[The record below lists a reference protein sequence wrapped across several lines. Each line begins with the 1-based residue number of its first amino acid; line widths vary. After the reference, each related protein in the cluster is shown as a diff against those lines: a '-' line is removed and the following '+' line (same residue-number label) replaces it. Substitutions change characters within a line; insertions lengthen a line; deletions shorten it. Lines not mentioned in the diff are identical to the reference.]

1 MIVWE
6 TWTILD
12 PNHHRR
18 RRHHPHPCES
28 ACVANGKDADVG
40 IGAGRPLDAECYEY
54 AITAYK
60 KNVVEKAAI
69 LIDFRCRDARLT
81 YECARMAGEIAATR
95 SRGRRIQLKAFK
107 DACEQLPP
115 LDRTKGMFCSGI

>member
-1 MIVWE
+1 M
-6 TWTILD
+6 TD
-12 PNHHRR
+12 KDK
-18 RRHHPHPCES
+18 
-28 ACVANGKDADVG
+28 GKDEVSAQDIEKISAHAWLHVG